1 MDCFRPTLPRN
12 RRMKRHATPIVFL
25 DFETTGGV
33 AAQDRIIEIALVRV
47 QDGKETAWETL
58 VSPADKPVPA
68 IVSTL
73 TGLTAS
79 SLAGSPEFADV
90 TDTLADFV
98 RGATVVAHNAPFERE
113 FMKAEFARL
122 GRTVPPAD
130 YLCTRRLAGCFY
142 PELPKHSMDVVADH
156 AGLRVNGR
164 RHRAMPDVRLTLE
177 LWNLWRATI
186 PRLAFEAAIRDSFV

>member
-1 MDCFRPTLPRN
+1 
-12 RRMKRHATPIVFL
+12 MKRQATPIVFL

-33 AAQDRIIEIALVRV
+33 AAQDRIIEIGLIRV
-47 QDGKETAWETL
+47 QEGKPTTWETL
-58 VSPADKPVPA
+58 VNPGVNIPA
-68 IVSTL
+68 IVTTI
-73 TGLTAS
+73 TGLKEKDLLGA
-79 SLAGSPEFADV
+79 PEFSEV
-90 TDTLADFV
+90 MDTLADFV

-122 GRTVPPAD
+122 GRAVPPAD

-156 AGLRVNGR
+156 VGLRAAVGQ
-164 RHRAMPDVRLTLE
+164 RHRAMGDADLTLR
-177 LWNLWRATI
+177 LWNHWRATI